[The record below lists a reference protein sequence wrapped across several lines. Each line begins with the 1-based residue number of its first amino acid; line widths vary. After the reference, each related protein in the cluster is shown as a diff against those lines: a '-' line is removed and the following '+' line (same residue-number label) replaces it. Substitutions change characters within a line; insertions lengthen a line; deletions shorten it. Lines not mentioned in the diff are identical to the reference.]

1 MGEEEIISLIPLLL
15 QGKATDEQERA
26 VRCWLE
32 ENEGHLEIYRKYCAV
47 YYRLYYAGEWKKI
60 DVSRAIKQVKGQNDR
75 KTIVFRKRKLLSGV
89 AALFLICIGAYWL
102 LHSDK
107 QPEVCPQKV
116 VEQINSGEKKAIL
129 TLADGKQVELVSGS
143 AVDKDLGIV
152 QVTGDS
158 MAGLVYRAKDTIVKA
173 LEYHLLS
180 VPRAGEYVMTLS
192 DGTKVWI
199 NAESEIKYPVVFGP
213 DKR

>member
-75 KTIVFRKRKLLSGV
+75 KTIVFK
-89 AALFLICIGAYWL
+89 
-102 LHSDK
+102 
-107 QPEVCPQKV
+107 
-116 VEQINSGEKKAIL
+116 
-129 TLADGKQVELVSGS
+129 
-143 AVDKDLGIV
+143 
-152 QVTGDS
+152 
-158 MAGLVYRAKDTIVKA
+158 TIVRGGCTFFD
-173 LEYHLLS
+173 LYRGLLA
-180 VPRAGEYVMTLS
+180 VAFR
-192 DGTKVWI
+192 
-199 NAESEIKYPVVFGP
+199 
-213 DKR
+213 

>member
-116 VEQINSGEKKAIL
+116 VEQINSEEKKAIL

-152 QVTGDS
+152 QVTGD
-158 MAGLVYRAKDTIVKA
+158 
-173 LEYHLLS
+173 
-180 VPRAGEYVMTLS
+180 
-192 DGTKVWI
+192 
-199 NAESEIKYPVVFGP
+199 
-213 DKR
+213 